1 MRRLGLILVVAA
13 GLAAGCGRARDDT
26 GLGALEPRMA
36 TSGGEY
42 AADSASVEAEV
53 SPARRAAPGETL
65 AKPVRGG
72 PAPDA
77 TRARPDGDA
86 EYKARLEEV
95 PIPVPPSRTPL
106 VAYEEAGE
114 VRLVNAVLAEVNE
127 EVITREDIFGPLRSQ
142 MRQWRK
148 ELPPEEFEARCR
160 EVVDLRLREAI
171 SERLVIQEAKR
182 RLSDAQ
188 KEELEATLGQVL
200 KDLVA
205 EAGSMLLLEERL
217 KAQGST
223 VEKTM
228 ERERERILVQRFLRE
243 RIAPTIHIT
252 RSELLDYYNKVRAQR
267 YEKETR
273 ILLRLIMIRKSE
285 FPEEAQARALADAV
299 LQRAESGEDFAK
311 LARQY
316 SRDAMAEKGGDW
328 GYVTQGAFGVR
339 AVNDALF
346 ALGRGGIAPLVET
359 ADAFYVV
366 KAEDR
371 QDGRTVPFT
380 EVQAEMEDQIR
391 DAKYNETVSRY
402 IQDLYGKS
410 YVRVRRENL

>member
-1 MRRLGLILVVAA
+1 MKRLGLILVLAA
-13 GLAAGCGRARDDT
+13 GLAAGCGRARDDG
-26 GLGALEPRMA
+26 GLRPLEPRMA

-42 AADSASVEAEV
+42 AADSASAEAEV

-72 PAPDA
+72 PAPDGEA
-77 TRARPDGDA
+77 V
-86 EYKARLEEV
+86 YKARLEEV

-114 VRLVNAVLAEVNE
+114 VRLVDAVLAEVNE

-160 EVVDLRLREAI
+160 AVVDLRLREAI

-188 KEELEATLGQVL
+188 KEELDATLGQVL

-205 EAGSMLLLEERL
+205 GAGSMLLLEERL
-217 KAQGST
+217 KAEGST

-252 RSELLDYYNKVRAQR
+252 RSELLDYYNKVRAER
-267 YEKETR
+267 YEKEAR
-273 ILLRLIMIRKSE
+273 IQLRLIMIRKSE

-380 EVQAEMEDQIR
+380 EVQAEMEDEIR
-391 DAKYNETVSRY
+391 DAKYNQTVSRY

-410 YVRVRRENL
+410 YVLVRRENL

>member
-1 MRRLGLILVVAA
+1 MKRLGLILVLAA
-13 GLAAGCGRARDDT
+13 GLAAGCGRARDDG
-26 GLGALEPRMA
+26 GLRPLEPRMA

-42 AADSASVEAEV
+42 AADSASAEAEV

-72 PAPDA
+72 PAPDGEA
-77 TRARPDGDA
+77 V
-86 EYKARLEEV
+86 YKARLEEV

-114 VRLVNAVLAEVNE
+114 VRLVDAVLAEVNE

-160 EVVDLRLREAI
+160 AVVDLRLREAI

-188 KEELEATLGQVL
+188 KEELEATLGQVR

-205 EAGSMLLLEERL
+205 GAGSKLLLEERL
-217 KAQGST
+217 KAEGST

-267 YEKETR
+267 YEKEAR
-273 ILLRLIMIRKSE
+273 IQLRLIMIRKSE

-299 LQRAESGEDFAK
+299 HQRAESGEDFAK

-380 EVQAEMEDQIR
+380 EVQAEMEDEIR
-391 DAKYNETVSRY
+391 DAKYNQTVSRY

>member
-1 MRRLGLILVVAA
+1 MKRLGLILVLAA
-13 GLAAGCGRARDDT
+13 GLAAGCGRARDDG
-26 GLGALEPRMA
+26 GLRPLEPRMA

-42 AADSASVEAEV
+42 AADSASAEAEV

-72 PAPDA
+72 PAPDGEA
-77 TRARPDGDA
+77 V
-86 EYKARLEEV
+86 YKARLEEV

-114 VRLVNAVLAEVNE
+114 VRLVDAVLAEVNE

-160 EVVDLRLREAI
+160 AVVDLRLREAI

-188 KEELEATLGQVL
+188 KEELEATLGQVR

-205 EAGSMLLLEERL
+205 GAGSMLLLEERL
-217 KAQGST
+217 KAEGST

-252 RSELLDYYNKVRAQR
+252 RSELLDYYNKIRAER
-267 YEKETR
+267 YEKEAR
-273 ILLRLIMIRKSE
+273 IQLRLIMIRKSE

-346 ALGRGGIAPLVET
+346 ALVRGGIAPLVET

-380 EVQAEMEDQIR
+380 EVQAEMEDEIR
-391 DAKYNETVSRY
+391 DAKYNQTVSRY

>member
-1 MRRLGLILVVAA
+1 
-13 GLAAGCGRARDDT
+13 
-26 GLGALEPRMA
+26 MA

-53 SPARRAAPGETL
+53 SPARPVVSHYRARRAAPGETL

-72 PAPDA
+72 PAPDGEA
-77 TRARPDGDA
+77 A
-86 EYKARLEEV
+86 YKARLEEV

-114 VRLVNAVLAEVNE
+114 VRLVDAILAEVNE

-148 ELPPEEFEARCR
+148 EFPPDEFEARCR
-160 EVVDLRLREAI
+160 TVVDMRLREAI

-188 KEELEATLGQVL
+188 KEELEATLGQML
-200 KDLVA
+200 KDLAA

-228 ERERERILVQRFLRE
+228 ERERQRILVQRFLRE

-273 ILLRLIMIRKSE
+273 IQMRMIMIRKSE

-299 LQRAESGEDFAK
+299 HKRAVAGEDFAL
-311 LARQY
+311 LAKRY

-328 GYVTQGAFGVR
+328 GYMTQGAFAVR

-359 ADAFYVV
+359 ADAFYIV

-402 IQDLYGKS
+402 IQDLYAKS